1 MTAAPAGD
9 LAQRVAHRRR
19 QLGLTHE
26 EVARRAGMASAY
38 LEYLER
44 SPAVAISRGSLIRLA
59 AALETTVPYLRG
71 GEVDRPP
78 GPGCAGPHPH
88 LDILTREECEA
99 HLAPGGIGRFVFDTE
114 ERGPT
119 SLPVNF
125 RCLDGDIV
133 FRTRTGG
140 PLARAA
146 AAGARVGF
154 EVDRIDEAMSEG
166 WSVLVSGRA
175 RLVTDGDELERISR
189 IGIEPWPGGRREAVV
204 RIEPAEVTGRRIRQR
219 AGQRDA
225 EPRDTAVDADPAR

>member
-9 LAQRVAHRRR
+9 LAHRVAHRRR
-19 QLGLTHE
+19 QLGLTHD

-59 AALETTVPYLRG
+59 TALETTVPYLRG

-78 GPGCAGPHPH
+78 GPGRAGPHPR
-88 LDILTREECEA
+88 LDILTDEECAA
-99 HLAPGGIGRFVFDTE
+99 HLAGGGIGRFAFDS
-114 ERGPT
+114 ERGPV

-125 RCLDGDIV
+125 RSIDGDIV

-140 PLARAA
+140 VLAKAA
-146 AAGARVGF
+146 AAGTRVGF

-175 RLVTDGDELERISR
+175 RLVTDGDELERISH
-189 IGIEPWPGGRREAVV
+189 IGIEPWPGGHREAVV

-219 AGQRDA
+219 PSSRSAH
-225 EPRDTAVDADPAR
+225 